1 MKPLLKTS
9 GVWGCFTNKSLWMSK
24 RDACEDRTTVLTK
37 QEMKRW
43 SLQRRCLH
51 RVADSRQ
58 DGFGYPNPML
68 AKTDRHRGKSGLGV
82 QNQYLLRVADTQ
94 RAHLDRQKQCLL
106 RVTDTHAKG
115 FVITNP
121 MLAKSERHKS
131 KPSAVVMTKA
141 VLAQSDGRSAS
152 INCL

>member
-1 MKPLLKTS
+1 MLHQ
-9 GVWGCFTNKSLWMSK
+9 
-24 RDACEDRTTVLTK
+24 
-37 QEMKRW
+37 QE
-43 SLQRRCLH
+43 H

-82 QNQYLLRVADTQ
+82 QNQCLLRVADTQ

>member
-1 MKPLLKTS
+1 MDL
-9 GVWGCFTNKSLWMSK
+9 
-24 RDACEDRTTVLTK
+24 D
-37 QEMKRW
+37 
-43 SLQRRCLH
+43 
-51 RVADSRQ
+51 
-58 DGFGYPNPML
+58 
-68 AKTDRHRGKSGLGV
+68 V
-82 QNQYLLRVADTQ
+82 QIQCLLRVADTQ
-94 RAHLDRQKQCLL
+94 QARLDSQKQCLL
-106 RVTDTHAKG
+106 RVTDTRAKG